1 LSIENIKDIKILQA
15 VREAKPLYFRRPD
28 SMKLFGISP
37 KTLANLASLGKGPQ
51 YYKRGRS
58 VIYKVETFE
67 AWLTSHPVLT
77 SEQF

>member
-1 LSIENIKDIKILQA
+1 LSSYHNILESGQ
-15 VREAKPLYFRRPD
+15 ETKPLYFRRPD

-37 KTLANLASLGKGPQ
+37 KTLANLASLGEGPQ

-67 AWLTSHPVLT
+67 AWLTSHPILT
-77 SEQF
+77 NEGEA